1 MASEALTSAGYIKH
15 HLTYW
20 TFGKLPDGH
29 WGFAHDAKEAAE
41 MGFMSINVDTMLW
54 SIVLGLI
61 FILLFRKAAKQ
72 ATAGVPGAWH

>member
-41 MGFMSINVDTMLW
+41 GDEDGD
-54 SIVLGLI
+54 VL
-61 FILLFRKAAKQ
+61 R
-72 ATAGVPGAWH
+72 HH